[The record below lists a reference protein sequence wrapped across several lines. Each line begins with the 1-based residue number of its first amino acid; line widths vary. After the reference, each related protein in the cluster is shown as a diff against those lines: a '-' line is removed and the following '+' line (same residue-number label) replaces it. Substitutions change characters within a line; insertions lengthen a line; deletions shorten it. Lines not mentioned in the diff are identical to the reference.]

1 VFDPWSPPV
10 NLGDVVNSTSN
21 DTVPVLSSDDE
32 TMFFASD
39 RPGGFG
45 LSDIY
50 MTTRTKRHSR

>member
-1 VFDPWSPPV
+1 
-10 NLGDVVNSTSN
+10 VNSQSK
-21 DTVPVLSSDDE
+21 DIVPNLTSDDE

-50 MTTRTKRHSR
+50 MMTRTK